1 MCIAIVYFSR
11 FNVINL
17 EINLAFV
24 IKPFLYMTKKS
35 RQKYIENDQTFSG
48 KIKSSYIHCF

>member
-1 MCIAIVYFSR
+1 MCIAIVYFSG